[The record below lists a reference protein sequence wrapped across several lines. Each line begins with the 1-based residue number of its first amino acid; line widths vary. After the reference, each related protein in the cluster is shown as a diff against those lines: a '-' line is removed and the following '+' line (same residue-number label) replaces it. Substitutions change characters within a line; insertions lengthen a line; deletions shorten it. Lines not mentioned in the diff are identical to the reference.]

1 MNYIHEMNLF
11 KQWCRVNSPN
21 TSEIVLWYALMSINN
36 ELGWVAHFKAPFV
49 TLHPLTGLSERSI
62 QSSRNRLKQAGL
74 IEYEEGRK
82 GKAGYYT
89 VYEISK
95 KVPNIFPNF
104 FRSSSELL
112 PYSFSTSA
120 DLLPHSLNINI
131 DENTNTQQQSAQARE
146 PEEDIAKLAS
156 AYEQAFGS
164 LINPMQC
171 DELAAAVL
179 EDGMDIDT
187 ILHAF
192 ATARMAGQGYP
203 YARGIIRNWRQKGI
217 LTVAAAKEEAAQF
230 KRRSEGSE
238 RNGRT
243 RKHADQSAAQSVHQQ
258 KYAAFYESFPSAFPP
273 K

>member
-21 TSEIVLWYALMSINN
+21 TSEIVLWYALMAINN

-62 QSSRNRLKQAGL
+62 QSSRNKLRQAGL
-74 IEYEEGRK
+74 IQYEEGRK

-95 KVPNIFPNF
+95 KVPNIFPNLF
-104 FRSSSELL
+104 SSSSELL
-112 PYSFSTSA
+112 PYSFSSFA
-120 DLLPHSLNINI
+120 ELLPHSLNIN
-131 DENTNTQQQSAQARE
+131 ENINTQQQSAQARE
-146 PEEDIAKLAS
+146 PEGHIPKLAS
-156 AYEQAFGS
+156 AHEQAFGS
-164 LINPMQC
+164 LINPMQY
-171 DELAAAVL
+171 DELKAAVL
-179 EDGMDIDT
+179 EDGMDIET

-217 LTVAAAKEEAAQF
+217 LTVAAARAEAAQF
-230 KRRSEGSE
+230 KHRKDEEHGTGNV
-238 RNGRT
+238 RNGRA
-243 RKHADQSAAQSVHQQ
+243 RDQATDRDGSTGRPRIVI
-258 KYAAFYESFPSAFPP
+258 PDWTPP
-273 K
+273 HLDA